1 MKILNQKKLSKAEE
15 FELFMKKRVFK
26 ERYIFILVDGQDLLS
41 PGKLIFTHC
50 EINEKL
56 CRLIPQTIWESK
68 QA

>member
-1 MKILNQKKLSKAEE
+1 
-15 FELFMKKRVFK
+15 MKKRVFK
-26 ERYIFILVDGQDLLS
+26 ERYIFILVDGQDLLT

-56 CRLIPQTIWESK
+56 CRLIPQTMWESK